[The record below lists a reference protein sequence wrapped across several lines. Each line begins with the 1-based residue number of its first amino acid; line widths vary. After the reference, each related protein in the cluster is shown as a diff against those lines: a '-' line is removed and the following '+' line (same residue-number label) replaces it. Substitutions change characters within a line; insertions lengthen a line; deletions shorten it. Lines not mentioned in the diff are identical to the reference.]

1 MSYRRLDHVCKCSLS
16 LQPNASLIVTG
27 EGGEGISLAV
37 LLLYPPRY
45 KIGLLL
51 ELINLPRTNTY
62 IDLDGWFK
70 TTKTATEPNQSITN
84 ITEANLSPVDVAYLG
99 TVVIIL
105 NTH

>member
-1 MSYRRLDHVCKCSLS
+1 MKY
-16 LQPNASLIVTG
+16 N
-27 EGGEGISLAV
+27 
-37 LLLYPPRY
+37 
-45 KIGLLL
+45 
-51 ELINLPRTNTY
+51 TNTY

-70 TTKTATEPNQSITN
+70 TIKAATEPNQSITN